1 MNSENE
7 VEMKETDI
15 KEKKPR
21 SPISYVI
28 EGVIYVLLIVVCIYV
43 VPTYVRSEERR
54 VGKECGS

>member
-43 VPTYVRSEERR
+43 VPTYVLQRKPF
-54 VGKECGS
+54 G